1 MTQKNTLAII
11 AVLAAILSVS
21 TFSIVLNSAK
31 VQAQEGQTFSASL
44 SGKDEVPPTESNSTG
59 TAKFQVD
66 ENSSQISY
74 WVNVTGI
81 KKINQAHIHNGTE
94 GQNGDIVV
102 TLSKSKSAKGNE
114 SPPNLGFSGNITKD
128 DLQGPLK
135 GKEIS
140 DLVKLMS
147 DGGAYANVH
156 TDKYPKGAIRGQISS
171 TSGSTEADASAN
183 TTTASGNTEADTS
196 ANTTTASG
204 NTEDGKTTA
213 DHSTSE
219 HQSTDSPDMDVD
231 ESMR

>member
-11 AVLAAILSVS
+11 AVLAAVLSVG

-66 ENSSQISY
+66 ENSSQVSY

-102 TLSKSKSAKGNE
+102 TLTKNKSAKGNDG
-114 SPPNLGFSGNITKD
+114 PPNIGFSGNITKD

-135 GKEIS
+135 DKELT
-140 DLVKLMS
+140 DLVSLMS
-147 DGGAYANVH
+147 DGNAYVNVH
-156 TDKYPKGAIRGQISS
+156 TDKYPDGAIRGQISS
-171 TSGSTEADASAN
+171 GEASTVGMSTEGSTMTSENASAPMMEQN
-183 TTTASGNTEADTS
+183 SNLTQSSN
-196 ANTTTASG
+196 
-204 NTEDGKTTA
+204 
-213 DHSTSE
+213 STS
-219 HQSTDSPDMDVD
+219 
-231 ESMR
+231 

>member
-11 AVLAAILSVS
+11 AVLAAVLSVS

-66 ENSSQISY
+66 ENSSQVSY

-102 TLSKSKSAKGNE
+102 TLTKNKSAKGDD
-114 SPPNLGFSGNITKD
+114 SLPNIGFSGNITKD

-135 GKEIS
+135 DKELT
-140 DLVKLMS
+140 DLVSLMS
-147 DGGAYANVH
+147 DGNAYVNVH
-156 TDKYPKGAIRGQISS
+156 TDKYPDGAIRGQISS
-171 TSGSTEADASAN
+171 GEASTVGMSTEGSTMTSENASAPVMQQNQSSN
-183 TTTASGNTEADTS
+183 TTS
-196 ANTTTASG
+196 
-204 NTEDGKTTA
+204 
-213 DHSTSE
+213 
-219 HQSTDSPDMDVD
+219 
-231 ESMR
+231 

>member
-1 MTQKNTLAII
+1 MIQKNKLAII
-11 AVLAAILSVS
+11 AVLAAVLSVS

-66 ENSSQISY
+66 ENSSQVSY

-171 TSGSTEADASAN
+171 GEASTVGMSTADSTMSENASAPMMEQN
-183 TTTASGNTEADTS
+183 SNLTQSGNTTS
-196 ANTTTASG
+196 
-204 NTEDGKTTA
+204 
-213 DHSTSE
+213 
-219 HQSTDSPDMDVD
+219 
-231 ESMR
+231 

>member
-11 AVLAAILSVS
+11 AVLAAVLSVS

-66 ENSSQISY
+66 ENSSQVSY

-102 TLSKSKSAKGNE
+102 TLTKNKSAKGNDG
-114 SPPNLGFSGNITKD
+114 PPNIGFSGNITKD

-135 GKEIS
+135 DKELT
-140 DLVKLMS
+140 DLVSLMS
-147 DGGAYANVH
+147 DGNAYVNVH
-156 TDKYPKGAIRGQISS
+156 TDKYPDGAIRGQISS
-171 TSGSTEADASAN
+171 GEASTVGMSTEGSTMTSENASAPMTEQN
-183 TTTASGNTEADTS
+183 SNLTQSGNTTS
-196 ANTTTASG
+196 
-204 NTEDGKTTA
+204 
-213 DHSTSE
+213 
-219 HQSTDSPDMDVD
+219 
-231 ESMR
+231 

>member
-11 AVLAAILSVS
+11 AVLAAVLSVS

-66 ENSSQISY
+66 ENSSQVSY

-102 TLSKSKSAKGNE
+102 TLTKDKSAKGDDG
-114 SPPNLGFSGNITKD
+114 PPNIGFSGNITKD
-128 DLQGPLK
+128 DLQGPMK
-135 GKEIS
+135 DKELT
-140 DLVKLMS
+140 DLVSLMS
-147 DGGAYANVH
+147 DGNAYVNVH
-156 TDKYPKGAIRGQISS
+156 TDKYPDGAIRGQISS
-171 TSGSTEADASAN
+171 GEASTVGMSTEGSTMTSENASAPMMEQDSNLTQSSN
-183 TTTASGNTEADTS
+183 TTS
-196 ANTTTASG
+196 
-204 NTEDGKTTA
+204 
-213 DHSTSE
+213 
-219 HQSTDSPDMDVD
+219 
-231 ESMR
+231 

>member
-11 AVLAAILSVS
+11 AVLAAVLSVS

-66 ENSSQISY
+66 ENSSQVSY

-102 TLSKSKSAKGNE
+102 TLTKNKSAKGNDG
-114 SPPNLGFSGNITKD
+114 PPNIGFSGNITKD

-135 GKEIS
+135 DKELT
-140 DLVKLMS
+140 DLVSLMS
-147 DGGAYANVH
+147 DGNAYVNVH
-156 TDKYPKGAIRGQISS
+156 TDKYPDGAIRGQISS
-171 TSGSTEADASAN
+171 GEASTVGMSTEGSTMTSENGSAPVMEQDSNLTQSSN
-183 TTTASGNTEADTS
+183 TTS
-196 ANTTTASG
+196 
-204 NTEDGKTTA
+204 
-213 DHSTSE
+213 
-219 HQSTDSPDMDVD
+219 
-231 ESMR
+231 

>member
-11 AVLAAILSVS
+11 AVLAAVLSVS

-66 ENSSQISY
+66 ENSSQVSY

-102 TLSKSKSAKGNE
+102 TLTKNKSAKGNDG
-114 SPPNLGFSGNITKD
+114 PPNIGFSGNITKD

-135 GKEIS
+135 DKELT
-140 DLVKLMS
+140 DLVSLMS
-147 DGGAYANVH
+147 DGNAYVNVH
-156 TDKYPKGAIRGQISS
+156 TDKYPDGAIRGQISS
-171 TSGSTEADASAN
+171 GEASTVGMSTEGSTMTSENASAPTMEQDSNLTQSSN
-183 TTTASGNTEADTS
+183 TTS
-196 ANTTTASG
+196 
-204 NTEDGKTTA
+204 
-213 DHSTSE
+213 
-219 HQSTDSPDMDVD
+219 
-231 ESMR
+231 

>member
-11 AVLAAILSVS
+11 AVLAAVLSVS

-66 ENSSQISY
+66 ENSSQVSY

-102 TLSKSKSAKGNE
+102 TLTKTKSAKGND
-114 SPPNLGFSGNITKD
+114 SPPNIGFSGNITKD

-135 GKEIS
+135 DKELT
-140 DLVKLMS
+140 DLVSLMS
-147 DGGAYANVH
+147 DGNAYVNVH
-156 TDKYPKGAIRGQISS
+156 TDKYPDGAIRGQISS
-171 TSGSTEADASAN
+171 GEASTVGMSTEGSTMPSENASAPMMEQN
-183 TTTASGNTEADTS
+183 SNLTQSGNTTS
-196 ANTTTASG
+196 
-204 NTEDGKTTA
+204 
-213 DHSTSE
+213 
-219 HQSTDSPDMDVD
+219 
-231 ESMR
+231 